1 MLGSAPPS
9 SRRDRRAPISFG
21 GVEQRRRTV
30 DSARVEVGASA
41 EKELDQRGLA
51 RLRRSAKRGCAV
63 AVARVDRDAAIE
75 KRARLSLAAEPCGGE
90 QERSR
95 LIFIALMQSL
105 QGLSSVGAAVRRAR

>member
-30 DSARVEVGASA
+30 DSARVPVRASV
-41 EKELDQRGLA
+41 EKEPDQRSLA
-51 RLRRSAKRGCAV
+51 RLRRSAKRGRAV
-63 AVARVDRDAAIE
+63 AV
-75 KRARLSLAAEPCGGE
+75 ARLSLAAEPRGGE